1 MFLRKISF
9 IIDCFDFNFNLLSQF
24 YFMDPIKLSKSSKNF
39 NLLQII
45 QFVFKIFQELHQN
58 LSALTKQLK
67 SAVCL
72 SKTLKLNN
80 IPDVEFAI
88 LTQRYLNSTNPLQL
102 IKKLI
107 KIEVTFSSSFLLMLW
122 NLLTF

>member
-45 QFVFKIFQELHQN
+45 QFLFKIFQKLHQN

-88 LTQRYLNSTNPLQL
+88 LTQRYLNSTNTLQL

-107 KIEVTFSSSFLLMLW
+107 KIEVTFSSSLLLMLW